1 MADEAR
7 SSVRLPAPERIT
19 GIEADEIRDE
29 LREFAHLGGFTM
41 RQGSTPWFG
50 AALRTPE
57 DAREAWQLA
66 AQLSSYDLPRLMD
79 RQARSSAA
87 LGLRPPATYAEAVAR
102 MSLYAGIQRITAQLD
117 RAVYSADPQALADA
131 MAGNSSAS
139 LGERR
144 RLKKEAQ
151 RLYLGEAKLA
161 RDELAALLAEAT
173 RQLADWTRA
182 RAVTDTGTGEA
193 GRLPAVPADL
203 VELTELHTECAR
215 KLNALRARV
224 RLSADDLSGQL
235 AALAADQDTAWRL
248 PRLYELA
255 ARFNQLSLAPLLDE
269 LGRREACP

>member
-1 MADEAR
+1 MPDDAR

-41 RQGSTPWFG
+41 RQGQTPWFG

-87 LGLRPPATYAEAVAR
+87 LGLRPPASYAEAVAQDGPVR
-102 MSLYAGIQRITAQLD
+102 GDQPDHRGQLD
-117 RAVYSADPQALADA
+117 RAVYAADPQALADA
-131 MAGNSSAS
+131 VAGNSSAS

-151 RLYLGEAKLA
+151 RLYLRPGEAGPRGAGRVA
-161 RDELAALLAEAT
+161 RGGRRGSSPTGPAPGPL
-173 RQLADWTRA
+173 
-182 RAVTDTGTGEA
+182 TDTGAADA
-193 GRLPAVPADL
+193 GQLPAVP
-203 VELTELHTECAR
+203 
-215 KLNALRARV
+215 
-224 RLSADDLSGQL
+224 
-235 AALAADQDTAWRL
+235 
-248 PRLYELA
+248 
-255 ARFNQLSLAPLLDE
+255 
-269 LGRREACP
+269 GRSC